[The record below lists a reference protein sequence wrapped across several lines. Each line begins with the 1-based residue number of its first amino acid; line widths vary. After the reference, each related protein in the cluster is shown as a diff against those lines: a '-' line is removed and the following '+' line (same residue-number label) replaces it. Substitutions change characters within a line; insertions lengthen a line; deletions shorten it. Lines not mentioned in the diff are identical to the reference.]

1 MAFVRGRIFVS
12 HIDSSFSRRALI
24 ALRSSTVAIGSVL
37 LVTGGTAFAQEAPNP
52 QSPTAN
58 PPAAA
63 TVQAPAPDAE
73 PGRRRPADR
82 RQRRRR

>member
-37 LVTGGTAFAQEAPNP
+37 LVTGGAAFEI
-52 QSPTAN
+52 
-58 PPAAA
+58 
-63 TVQAPAPDAE
+63 
-73 PGRRRPADR
+73 GRAHV
-82 RQRRRR
+82 